1 MNGEQAMISKPTLSQ
16 TILKFAD
23 DHLQPYRLDERRGQ
37 IQPMYC
43 PICDGGAHRDRNSF
57 AINLATGIG
66 GCLRG
71 SCAWH
76 GTFPQLIEALG
87 ANAGDYPMSAPNNNG
102 YRMPEQSAAV
112 QYAAPTTKPFPRTD
126 AINRYFTTRKIS
138 QDTLDAYMIGAD
150 DAGNILFPFYRDGKL
165 VYVKHRKPMKVEKNK
180 EWQDPGT
187 CPILFGMDLCQTEMP
202 LIITEGQIDCLSLYE
217 AGLRNVVSVPCG
229 CEQLEWIKTCW
240 TFLEKFDQIILFG
253 DNDEPGRK
261 MVDEVVRRLGEAKC
275 NVVDDYPARS
285 AEDNKVCKDANEI
298 LYFQGAEKLREMVR
312 SASRRMPRGL
322 LDLADV
328 DDEDQNEVMRIR
340 TYIPKL
346 DLAIGGLE
354 AGTITVCTGSPGDGK
369 STLLGQLV
377 LSAVE
382 QGHSVCVYS
391 GELPARKFKQWLTLQ
406 CAGSEY
412 ITLRDDDVKG
422 TKVPFVTKEI
432 TKRIA
437 DWYRGH
443 IYLFDNREH
452 FEKSNLNSVMEIFEL
467 AAKRYGCDMYVVDN
481 VLTLVA
487 DAAEE
492 NREQN
497 AFMSQFN
504 ALVIRFNAVG
514 IVVAHARKVPTGQD
528 YLRLNDVS
536 GNSAITKLASS
547 VLVMEKPN
555 IRVLKARDEG
565 RTMLIPMCYCPDS
578 RRIYQR
584 DTADKSHYS
593 WDRQGIPPANPRA
606 DSMLEYRVQ
615 LAPEPI

>member
-1 MNGEQAMISKPTLSQ
+1 MVQSRSSRQGI
-16 TILKFAD
+16 ILKFAD
-23 DHLQPYRLDERRGQ
+23 DYLQPYRLDERRGQ
-37 IQPMYC
+37 IQPEYC
-43 PICDGGAHRDRNSF
+43 PICGGGAHRDRNSF

-71 SCAWH
+71 SCSWH
-76 GTFPQLIEALG
+76 GNFPQLVEAVG
-87 ANAGDYPMSAPNNNG
+87 ARAGDYPMTAFNNPG
-102 YRMPEQSAAV
+102 YRMPEQPAAV
-112 QYAAPTTKPFPRTD
+112 QYAMPTSKVYPRTA
-126 AINRYFTTRKIS
+126 AINGYLESRKIS
-138 QDTLDAYMIGAD
+138 QATLDAYMVGAD
-150 DAGNILFPFYRDGKL
+150 ESGNILFPFYRGGKL
-165 VYVKHRKPMKVEKNK
+165 IYVKHRKPVKVEKNK

-187 CPILFGMDLCQTEMP
+187 CPILFGMDLCSPDAP
-202 LIITEGQIDCLSLYE
+202 LIITEGMIDCLSLHE
-217 AGLRNVVSVPCG
+217 AGLRNVTSVPSG

-240 TFLEKFDQIILFG
+240 TFLEKYDQIILFG

-261 MVDEVVRRLGEAKC
+261 MVDEVVRRLGEARC
-275 NVVDDYPARS
+275 IVVDGYPARS
-285 AEDNKVCKDANEI
+285 EKDERVCKDANEI
-298 LYFQGAEKLREMVR
+298 LYFCGSEILQEMVR
-312 SASRRMPRGL
+312 SATRRMPRGL

-328 DDEDQNEVMRIR
+328 DDEDPKDTMRIR

-369 STLLGQLV
+369 STLLGQLI
-377 LSAVE
+377 LGAVE

-391 GELPARKFKQWLTLQ
+391 GELPARKFKLWLTLQ
-406 CAGSEY
+406 AAGSDY
-412 ITLRDDDVKG
+412 ITLQDDEVKG
-422 TKVPFVTKEI
+422 TKVPFVPRETS
-432 TKRIA
+432 KRIA
-437 DWYRGH
+437 EWFRGH

-497 AFMSQFN
+497 TFMSQFN
-504 ALVIRFNAVG
+504 AFLIRYNAVG
-514 IVVAHARKVPTGQD
+514 VVVAHARKVPTNQD

-584 DTADKSHYS
+584 DVADQSHYS
-593 WDRQGIPPANPRA
+593 WDRSGIPLANPRA
-606 DSMLEYRVQ
+606 DSMLEYHVQ
-615 LAPEPI
+615 LSPEPI